1 LTQAVW
7 RGRCA
12 YHTTLDEQRRHR
24 EAIINGDASEV
35 VWALEHEP
43 VITTGR
49 REVLDLPE
57 PSWLKARGVEVC
69 ATKRGGL
76 ATYHGPGQL
85 VVYYLLDVRR
95 RGGVRNLVCSIESGV
110 LAWLQARGVDAYL
123 SERGRGV
130 WANDRKI
137 CAVGLHVRR
146 GVTMHGMALNLHP
159 DLTAYTWFS
168 PCGFEQGSVTS
179 LYEQQGESP
188 PPSAVWEEVVG
199 MTLKGAVD
207 IQDPER

>member
-1 LTQAVW
+1 MTHAVW

-12 YHTTLDEQRRHR
+12 YRTALEEQRRHR
-24 EAIINGDASEV
+24 EAIIRGDAADV
-35 VWALEHEP
+35 VWALEHDP

-49 REVLDLPE
+49 REVPDLPE
-57 PSWLKARGVEVC
+57 ASWLKARGVDVC

-85 VVYYLLDVRR
+85 VVYYLLDVRP

-110 LAWLQARGVDAYL
+110 LAWLQARGVDAHL

-130 WANDRKI
+130 WVHDRKI

-146 GVTMHGMALNLHP
+146 GVTMHGMALNLCP
-159 DLTAYTWFS
+159 DLTAYSWFS
-168 PCGFEQGSVTS
+168 PCGFERGSATS
-179 LYEQQGESP
+179 LCEEQGESP
-188 PPSAVWEEVVG
+188 PPSTVWEDVVG
-199 MTLKGAVD
+199 RTLKGAVD
-207 IQDPER
+207 IQDLER